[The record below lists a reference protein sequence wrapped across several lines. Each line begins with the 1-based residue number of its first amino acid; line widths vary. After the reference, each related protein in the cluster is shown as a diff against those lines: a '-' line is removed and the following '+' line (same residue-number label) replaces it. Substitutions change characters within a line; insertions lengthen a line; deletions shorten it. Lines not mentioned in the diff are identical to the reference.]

1 MRNIKRWMPIAIFI
15 LLLVGGIS
23 YVYQTPFLVKQ
34 DCKSVALY
42 RYHFGIYQI
51 DRDPILGFD
60 RYKKVYGWKQ
70 FLGIAAILCAEQIE
84 YDKCASEEKQAALN
98 AEQENK
104 QWVHVRDNLYINAHH
119 QLALKFPYA
128 NRCSHLFSEHVQP
141 SKSLSMFSDRF
152 YTHFGF
158 GEDNELSLTGTIDSS
173 TFKRLN
179 PSNFYQDKRH
189 VYRYFNM
196 LDGGNFSILE
206 DADPKTFK
214 LLGDC
219 YAKDRHHIYEERFGQ
234 LKDADYATFKSGADV
249 GCIAKDKNGYWFW
262 DERKSWDDLDSEERE
277 RVSVLEH

>member
-104 QWVHVRDNLYINAHH
+104 Q
-119 QLALKFPYA
+119 
-128 NRCSHLFSEHVQP
+128 
-141 SKSLSMFSDRF
+141 
-152 YTHFGF
+152 
-158 GEDNELSLTGTIDSS
+158 
-173 TFKRLN
+173 
-179 PSNFYQDKRH
+179 
-189 VYRYFNM
+189 
-196 LDGGNFSILE
+196 
-206 DADPKTFK
+206 
-214 LLGDC
+214 
-219 YAKDRHHIYEERFGQ
+219 
-234 LKDADYATFKSGADV
+234 
-249 GCIAKDKNGYWFW
+249 
-262 DERKSWDDLDSEERE
+262 
-277 RVSVLEH
+277 